1 MSWEL
6 HDPHPPDDDI
16 PLPTKIMI
24 VFFIASVMAAGFL
37 TETIYW

>member
-6 HDPHPPDDDI
+6 HDPRPDDDI

-24 VFFIASVMAAGFL
+24 VLFVASIMAVGFL
-37 TETIYW
+37 TESIYW